1 MTQELKLRLYKHCLD
16 HVNHQID
23 IINRALDDAQC
34 AANDETKNSA
44 GDKYETGRAMKQ
56 RESELLVRRL
66 NDAHALQKT
75 LHQID
80 ISKKCERVK
89 PGALVTTSMGIFFIA
104 ISADEVVVDNEE
116 YCLVSQESPIG
127 AAMLNSRPG
136 ASFKFRDSVVKIT
149 AVE

>member
-1 MTQELKLRLYKHCLD
+1 MSQELKLQLYKHCLKY
-16 HVNHQID
+16 VNHQID
-23 IINRALDDAQC
+23 IINRALDDAQS
-34 AANDETKNSA
+34 AANEETKSSA

-80 ISKKCERVK
+80 VSKNCDSVK

-104 ISADEVVVDNEE
+104 ISADEVVIDNEE
-116 YCLVSQESPIG
+116 YCLISQESPIG
-127 AAMLNSRPG
+127 EAMLHCKAG
-136 ASFKFRDSVVKIT
+136 ESFRFRERVVKVI
-149 AVE
+149 AIE